1 MHCRRLRRE
10 RELVSDR
17 LAAMFGLALSSLE
30 ENMFSFSNRYLPIIE
45 YEMWPHKYGGK
56 KLNFFTKITHILLKL
71 LVCYILLH
79 MQLYEI
85 RLDEGSTCIRKQTDI
100 FDTFL
105 FL

>member
-10 RELVSDR
+10 HELVSDR

-30 ENMFSFSNRYLPIIE
+30 ENMFSFSNRYLPVIE
-45 YEMWPHKYGGK
+45 YEMWPQIWRK
-56 KLNFFTKITHILLKL
+56 KLNFFTKITQILLKL